1 MSEAVSKGSGGGG
14 KRLVLGVL
22 IGSVVA
28 GGGATGAFLFLGK
41 KANAEKEAGGAAEK
55 AQKKPRKHGK
65 HAEPGPVEKL
75 PAFVVNLR
83 DSQSNRYLKVAL
95 EIELGSD
102 KDVEKFKKYQSAV
115 RHEVLMYLSNLS
127 VAEIQGEGAKHMI
140 AKEILAKTQ
149 KVYEAGDVQKIFFT
163 EFVIQ

>member
-55 AQKKPRKHGK
+55 ALKKPRK